1 MLTSSVSGYSEF
13 FTDAIK
19 LIDEEQKL
27 RLDSV
32 RERNKYWEK
41 QNDFF
46 DAFYGEKS
54 IEGIN

>member
-1 MLTSSVSGYSEF
+1 MSGYSEF

-41 QNDFF
+41 QNDFL